1 MAKKVFLG
9 VGHGGS
15 DPGAVGYI
23 KEADVNLNMALACRD
38 YLQGNGV
45 EVKMSRTKDEN
56 DPLSEEIRE
65 CNAFNPDLAVD
76 VHNNAGGGNGFEVY
90 HYHKGGTSKTLAEN
104 IEAEVKKIG
113 QNSRGLKTRLNSS
126 GSDYYGFIRCINAP
140 SVICEGVFVDNHADA
155 AQADTLEEQ
164 KAFGIAYA
172 KGILKTLGV
181 KDNGGSNAGNNTD
194 NAGGGNH
201 AGGEIKVG
209 DTVTFTGGGV
219 YKSSTAE
226 QAAKQN
232 DKTSVCK
239 VTAVNLKGTRPY
251 HLISQD
257 GKGVWGWVNAES
269 VKGATGNAQNGSNSI
284 EKGDTVVFTGGA
296 VYKSSTAAQAA
307 KTKDVTSTCKVT
319 ATNPKGTHPYHC
331 VSQDGKGV
339 YGWVDKASV
348 KK

>member
-1 MAKKVFLG
+1 MQEE
-9 VGHGGS
+9 VG
-15 DPGAVGYI
+15 
-23 KEADVNLNMALACRD
+23 K
-38 YLQGNGV
+38 
-45 EVKMSRTKDEN
+45 
-56 DPLSEEIRE
+56 
-65 CNAFNPDLAVD
+65 
-76 VHNNAGGGNGFEVY
+76 
-90 HYHKGGTSKTLAEN
+90 
-104 IEAEVKKIG
+104 
-113 QNSRGLKTRLNSS
+113 
-126 GSDYYGFIRCINAP
+126 
-140 SVICEGVFVDNHADA
+140 EGVFVDNHADA

-239 VTAVNLKGTRPY
+239 VTAVNPKGTRPY

-269 VKGATGNAQNGSNSI
+269 VKGATGNAPNGSNSI
-284 EKGDTVVFTGGA
+284 EKGDTVTFTGGA